1 MITNVSIL
9 TDPAYF
15 VLPSCHCG
23 ILALSE
29 YNFEATSQN
38 GEIREKNVNMK
49 SDRKICNAT
58 NYPHD
63 SALTKRFV
71 VKITV
76 ERCD

>member
-38 GEIREKNVNMK
+38 GEIREKNVSHTELRASGM
-49 SDRKICNAT
+49 STDFLYLLC
-58 NYPHD
+58 
-63 SALTKRFV
+63 LKRL
-71 VKITV
+71 I
-76 ERCD
+76 